1 MTHLDPG
8 TTSRSAR
15 SLVTLVTVLVL
26 LVAASLAHA
35 DVHFAV
41 RPSLVNV
48 QPGEVFEVELTITE
62 AGSAFN
68 GYDAVVGYDPAVLTF
83 QQRPQAQQEGPLMTG
98 ACPNRF
104 HDFHAMPA
112 DGILSVTH
120 VLLCAGVSVTG
131 PGVVYRLQFVAGQN
145 NATTSISLLDG
156 TAFYLAGV
164 YVTPVFLENAEVQ
177 ISLGTGTP
185 PTIPELGL
193 NLRVWPNPFNPRTT
207 ISFDAA
213 DAGLARLAVFDVR
226 GVLVRQ
232 LFDLNVDA
240 GPHAVVWD
248 GNDEKGMHVG
258 SGVYLVRLDVSGQ
271 RSARSVTLTK

>member
-15 SLVTLVTVLVL
+15 SLSPWSRYWSC
-26 LVAASLAHA
+26 SLRRVAHA

-62 AGSAFN
+62 TGSAFN

-177 ISLGTGTP
+177 IGLGTG
-185 PTIPELGL
+185 
-193 NLRVWPNPFNPRTT
+193 RRRRFPNW
-207 ISFDAA
+207 A
-213 DAGLARLAVFDVR
+213 
-226 GVLVRQ
+226 
-232 LFDLNVDA
+232 
-240 GPHAVVWD
+240 
-248 GNDEKGMHVG
+248 
-258 SGVYLVRLDVSGQ
+258 
-271 RSARSVTLTK
+271 